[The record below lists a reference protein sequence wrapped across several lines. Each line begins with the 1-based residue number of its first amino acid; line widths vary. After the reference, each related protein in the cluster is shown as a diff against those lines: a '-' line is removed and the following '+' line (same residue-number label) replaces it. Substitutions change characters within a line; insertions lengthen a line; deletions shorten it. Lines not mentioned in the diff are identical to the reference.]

1 MKKGNPRV
9 GHIYGLGVAGYWGS
23 TIEIET
29 AAFPARTQGKGSIRF
44 NDTAGSMAKDSVAT
58 AAAVV
63 RLVTGKD
70 LSDYDLHVNIV
81 GGGNI
86 DGPPPA
92 PPSPAPSSPPW
103 KTSPPTGLCRHR

>member
-1 MKKGNPRV
+1 MTVQTSGRA
-9 GHIYGLGVAGYWGS
+9 AG
-23 TIEIET
+23 
-29 AAFPARTQGKGSIRF
+29 RQG

-86 DGPPPA
+86 DGA
-92 PPSPAPSSPPW
+92 SNDYDGTKLA
-103 KTSPPTGLCRHR
+103 TGRASRDRASFDS